1 MIWLHDERSLRI
13 AEYLMMECTLTALTC
28 GRNATGLSA
37 MFSIEKELYSSNES
51 TILSRCLVNV
61 GDTTQRFCGENR
73 IKLSRVCCIILTS
86 LAPHNVSGLPGILL
100 CLSNLVGRSNLHNAC
115 FMDATTFLDLKIAGL
130 YSFVTGSWEAPSCGT
145 SWTAGAA

>member
-1 MIWLHDERSLRI
+1 
-13 AEYLMMECTLTALTC
+13 MECTLTALTC

-73 IKLSRVCCIILTS
+73 IKLSRVCCIIITS

-100 CLSNLVGRSNLHNAC
+100 CLSNLVGSSNLYNAC
-115 FMDATTFLDLKIAGL
+115 FMDTTIFLDLKIAGM
-130 YSFVTGSWEAPSCGT
+130 YFFVAGSWEAPSSGT